1 MSEWENPKHDLS
13 HPDSAIRL
21 ASAVHRFKVPK
32 MNPDRRISFSNSF
45 RTTGKHEKTRK
56 VMLKADDFRQKLLE
70 AVLSERV
77 SHERVVAQARRYQP
91 YIHQILV
98 SCKFQ
103 PEMARLDERLVF
115 QWMSGVESN
124 KKTYF
129 KSEAIMMDLTMC
141 ILCEGLGKAG
151 VATEASMAGEFAA
164 ASREYAAAAGI
175 FQFLGD
181 DHLPKW
187 IARGSNTSEDALP
200 VECCTNTAKGL
211 SILFQAN
218 AQQMA
223 IATVLIK
230 PGTPNYSLLAKLC
243 FGVEQQLEEFISLM
257 RKEAASQMAR
267 IEKEFFILID
277 FQSTLQKAL
286 TYYFQA
292 RSIWDEGDYGM
303 AIAILSEATVFLR
316 TKESPLKPGMPDVA
330 KIPAL
335 SALLGDLNDLRSH
348 MGLVLRE
355 WEKDNSNV
363 FFETVPRTVP
373 SDKKLQ
379 KGVRLNKVDKY
390 HFADVDPVLLS
401 LPEGALVRTDSDLAR
416 ELQEKLNSGLED

>member
-1 MSEWENPKHDLS
+1 
-13 HPDSAIRL
+13 
-21 ASAVHRFKVPK
+21 
-32 MNPDRRISFSNSF
+32 
-45 RTTGKHEKTRK
+45 
-56 VMLKADDFRQKLLE
+56 MLKADDFRQKLQD
-70 AVLSERV
+70 AVLSEKI

-115 QWMSGVESN
+115 EWVSGVESR
-124 KKTYF
+124 KDHYF

-151 VATEASMAGEFAA
+151 VATESSMAGEFAA

-187 IARGSNTSEDALP
+187 IARGSNTDEEALP
-200 VECCTNTAKGL
+200 VECCTSTAKAL
-211 SILFQAN
+211 SVLFQAN

-230 PGTPNYSLLAKLC
+230 PGTPNYGLLAKLC
-243 FGVEQQLEEFISLM
+243 FGVEEQLEEFIGIM
-257 RKEAASQMAR
+257 RKEAFNQMSR
-267 IEKEFFILID
+267 IEKEFFTLIK
-277 FQSTLQKAL
+277 FQCALQKSL

-292 RSIWDEGDYGM
+292 RSVWDQGDYGL
-303 AIAILSEATVFLR
+303 AIALLSEATVFLR
-316 TKESPLKPGMPDVA
+316 TEDSSNKNKGIPDVG

-335 SALLGDLNDLRSH
+335 QALLGDLNHLRSH
-348 MGLVLRE
+348 MGTVLRE
-355 WEKDNSNV
+355 WEKDNSNI
-363 FFETVPRTVP
+363 FFDTVPRSVP
-373 SDKKLQ
+373 SDKKLE
-379 KGVRLNKVDKY
+379 KGVRLNKVEKY
-390 HFADVDPVLLS
+390 HFADVDPLLLS
-401 LPEGALVRTDSDLAR
+401 LPENALVRTDSDLAR
-416 ELQEKLNSGLED
+416 ELQEKLNSGLE